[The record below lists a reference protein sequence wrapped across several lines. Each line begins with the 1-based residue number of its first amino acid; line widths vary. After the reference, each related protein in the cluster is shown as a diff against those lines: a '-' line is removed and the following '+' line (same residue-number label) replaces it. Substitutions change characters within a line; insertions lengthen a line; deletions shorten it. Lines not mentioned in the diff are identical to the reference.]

1 MLTLRSPA
9 AGSLCDGVSRR
20 GFLRIGSLGLA
31 GLSLPEILRAREQN
45 RAKQDTAVILWWM
58 GGGPSQNDTYDPKPD
73 APAEVR
79 GPFSSIATATPGL
92 RFTDHLPLQAKVA
105 DKVAILR
112 SITHHEHNHTDAAHL
127 VQTGYH
133 ERDVQF
139 RGQFYPAQG
148 SIVSKLRGANRPGLP
163 PYVCLPGA
171 YSPLLGFVQ
180 RASYLGKEFDP
191 IDGGGEPGYRGIVKG
206 PDFTP
211 PPELTLDRID
221 DRREL
226 LRRMDSTVK
235 RAEASLDGMDAAYQ
249 KAFSL
254 VSSRAAK
261 EAFDL
266 SREPI
271 RILEKYGDNA
281 WGKAA
286 LQARRLVEAGVTFVT
301 VNHYE
306 ADIDWW
312 DDHYTIEK
320 NLKKRL
326 PPYDR
331 ALAALIADLHD
342 RGLAERVLLVAMGEF
357 GRGPKVDSAAG
368 RGHWA
373 KSMSVLLSG
382 GGVKGGRVVGA
393 TTKDGGQPAGQA
405 HSPGDMLATIYH
417 VLGIDHTTMLPD
429 KQNRP
434 VRLVEHG
441 DPIRELFT

>member
-1 MLTLRSPA
+1 MLTLLGRA
-9 AGSLCDGVSRR
+9 TGSMCDGVSRR
-20 GFLRIGSLGLA
+20 GFLRVGSLGLA
-31 GLSLPEILRAREQN
+31 GLTLPDVLQARALNQ
-45 RAKQDTAVILWWM
+45 AKNDTAVILWWM
-58 GGGPSQNDTYDPKPD
+58 GGGPSQNDTYDPKAD

-79 GPFSSIATATPGL
+79 GPFSSIATAAPGL
-92 RFTDHLPLQAKVA
+92 RFTDQLPLQAKIA
-105 DKVAILR
+105 DKLALLR
-112 SITHHEHNHTDAAHL
+112 SVTHYENNHTDAAHL

-139 RGQFYPAQG
+139 RGQFHPAQG
-148 SIVSKLRGANRPGLP
+148 SIAAKLRGANRPGLP
-163 PYVCLPGA
+163 SYVCLPSA

-180 RASYLGKEFDP
+180 RAAYLGKEFDP

-211 PPELTLDRID
+211 HADLTVSRIEDRK
-221 DRREL
+221 EL
-226 LRRMDSTVK
+226 LRRMDSAVK
-235 RAEASLDGMDAAYQ
+235 RAEPSLDGMDSAYR
-249 KAFSL
+249 KAFEL
-254 VSSRAAK
+254 VSSRAAMD
-261 EAFDL
+261 AFDL
-266 SREPI
+266 TREPV
-271 RILEKYGDNA
+271 RLLEKYGDNP

-342 RGLAERVLLVAMGEF
+342 RGLASRVLLVAMGEF
-357 GRGPKVDSAAG
+357 GRSPKVDSAAG

-382 GGVKGGRVVGA
+382 GGVKGGCIVGA
-393 TTKDGGQPAGQA
+393 TTKDGGEPAGQA
-405 HSPGDMLATIYH
+405 HSPGDVLATIYH
-417 VLGIDHTTMLPD
+417 VLGIDHTSVLPD
-429 KQNRP
+429 QQKRP
-434 VRLVEHG
+434 VRLVDRGE
-441 DPIRELFT
+441 PIRELFA